1 MTGMQGLFSG
11 LLGGGGNPFGGGMLD
26 EFLTPDMKQRMAQQQ
41 MMGMAQGLLQAGGPS
56 RMPVSFGQA
65 MGQGLQGAQQA
76 GQGQQDDLI
85 KQLTLMATLKKAN
98 ETDITQLGEKAYM
111 KAAQGLELNPQETA
125 ALRYLDNKQQ
135 TNSFNPV
142 TGVMEQKP
150 SLLSRSGIN
159 LDGGQPPMQP
169 PGPYMTPK
177 PALPGGPPPQ
187 MPNAGMPPAA
197 GIPQPVEEPSEWDI
211 AFQNELKAAEG
222 NPKLQQSIKEKYAA
236 AKISMTES
244 ESKNA
249 GYADRFRLSE
259 SILTDEDKIAAYSS
273 PLQQGID
280 WINPF
285 GDQFNSD
292 EYRSYN
298 QARKNA
304 TTAKLRQ
311 ESGAVIN
318 PSEFKTDD
326 ETLYPQVNDSADLIE
341 QKRQNREAVIK
352 SLSRAAGPAYKPMQ
366 RPTVGAARGTAN
378 AAPIT
383 KPNQAAIDFLTQN
396 PQFAPQFEKKYG
408 ISAANYLG
416 LQR

>member
-98 ETDITQLGEKAYM
+98 ELDATKLGETAFIKQ
-111 KAAQGLELNPQETA
+111 AQGMPLNGQEEA
-125 ALRYLDNKQQ
+125 ALRLLDSRQQ
-135 TNSFNPV
+135 TISFNPI
-142 TGVMEQKP
+142 TGAREQKP
-150 SLLSRSGIN
+150 SLLDRAGM
-159 LDGGQPPMQP
+159 GGMQP
-169 PGPYMTPK
+169 P
-177 PALPGGPPPQ
+177 
-187 MPNAGMPPAA
+187 AGMPPRPAPPAPAMAPPSMPQIPTA
-197 GIPQPVEEPSEWDI
+197 GTPAGMPQGEEPSEWDI
-211 AFQNELKAAEG
+211 AFQQQFAAAEG
-222 NPKLQQSIKEKYAA
+222 NPKRQQALQEAYDK

-273 PLQQGID
+273 PWQQGID
-280 WINPF
+280 WLNPF

-292 EYRSYN
+292 EYKSYN

-366 RPTVGAARGTAN
+366 RPTVGSARGTAN

-383 KPNQAAIDFLTQN
+383 KPNQAAIDFLTKN